1 MTPLP
6 AVPRIARGLTMAQI
20 RQATHDGIIRVPDY
34 HRNAASLAQW
44 ILFTAW
50 DGAAAL
56 QQAHNEAEDRLANP
70 LRHPD
75 PNPSPDPRYIELQ
88 RVERQTF
95 CLAGVVSYDGPEGL
109 PEAEALHKLHQSLR
123 ATANTPKTGLQAEI
137 ARLAAIALDLVKR
150 LEAALPPTGPD
161 GTGNPAWY
169 YRSRCMKELP
179 G

>member
-1 MTPLP
+1 MQPIP
-6 AVPRIARGLTMAQI
+6 EIPHIAQRLTMTET
-20 RQATHDGIIRVPDY
+20 RQATHNGIIRVPDY
-34 HRNAASLAQW
+34 HRDAASLAKW

-75 PNPSPDPRYIELQ
+75 PNPSPDPRYAELKRVELQ
-88 RVERQTF
+88 TH

-109 PEAEALHKLHQSLR
+109 AEVAALYEFHQSLR
-123 ATANTPKTGLQAEI
+123 AAANTPKTGLQA
-137 ARLAAIALDLVKR
+137 AVAGLAANALDLVNR
-150 LEAALPPTGPD
+150 LEAALPPTATD
-161 GTGNPAWY
+161 GVSNPAWY
-169 YRSRCMKELP
+169 YQSRCMKELP